1 MQKSACA
8 DIPACQPTQNVENEG
23 TNDEPYMKISDEHFE
38 MAVQAEMAAQVA
50 DGYPATNVN
59 RDYLRA
65 AIEAIPEP
73 DPDWVQFY
81 AYLNFAPH
89 FKLLF
94 ERSSPQD
101 KEAAF
106 QVWKQNHR

>member
-1 MQKSACA
+1 
-8 DIPACQPTQNVENEG
+8 
-23 TNDEPYMKISDEHFE
+23 MKISDEHLE
-38 MAVQAEMAAQVA
+38 MAVQAAKAAQIA

-81 AYLNFAPH
+81 AYLNFAPYS
-89 FKLLF
+89 KLLF
-94 ERSSPQD
+94 ERSSPENQ
-101 KEAAF
+101 KAAF
-106 QVWKQNHR
+106 ELWKQNRR